1 MTRFLVV
8 LVSFMFATW
17 ALAQPASPLA
27 APRKPRIDGTI
38 HAVSAADI
46 RTVLALMPAHFRERH
61 FKPVPIDR
69 IHVIDRNTMSV
80 HFWPDSFTY
89 ARRIKGHWRIDYAD
103 TERVKVTG
111 FYIPG

>member
-1 MTRFLVV
+1 MTRFLIV

-17 ALAQPASPLA
+17 ALAQPTPTSAPA

-38 HAVSAADI
+38 HAVSAAD
-46 RTVLALMPAHFRERH
+46 TVLALMPDHFREQH

-89 ARRIKGHWRIDYAD
+89 ARRIKGRWRIDYAD

-111 FYIPG
+111 